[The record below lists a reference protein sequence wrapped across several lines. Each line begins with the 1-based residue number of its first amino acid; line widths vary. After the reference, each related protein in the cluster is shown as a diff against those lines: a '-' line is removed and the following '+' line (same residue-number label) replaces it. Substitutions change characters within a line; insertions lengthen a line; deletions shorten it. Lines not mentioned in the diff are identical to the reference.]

1 MKDFKELI
9 YENNHSL
16 SPEVCKEI
24 ILRFKRDDRKKAGIT
39 TSGEVIPE
47 MKKSIDL
54 NISVLEEW
62 KDIDQILFKTLTNE
76 IEKYMKVAKKRIDLA
91 DTPLWA
97 KNMKDTGYNV
107 KEYKPGDYYNWH
119 IDAHTYSD
127 GWSRTIACI
136 WYLDTVEEGGET
148 EFNFGHK
155 ITPSP
160 GKLILFPSTWT
171 YPHRGLSPIKGEK
184 HIITSFIVTNDSMR
198 TN

>member
-1 MKDFKELI
+1 MKNFKELI

-24 ILRFKRDDRKKAGIT
+24 ILRFKRDDRKRAGIT

-76 IEKYMKVAKKRIDLA
+76 VEKYMDTVEKVIDLPG
-91 DTPLWA
+91 TRLWSA
-97 KNMKDTGYNV
+97 NIKDDGYNV
-107 KEYKPGDYYNWH
+107 KEYKTGDYYNWH
-119 IDAHTYSD
+119 VDAFTLGD
-127 GWSRTIACI
+127 GWSRAIACI

-160 GKLILFPSTWT
+160 GKLVLFPSTWT

-184 HIITSFIVTNDSMR
+184 HIITSFIVTNDSMG